1 MSRLKRRPSS
11 ERVLRHTLRSKSPY
25 SFLTP
30 SLHSSPSSRSLS
42 SYQEFSVTQ
51 TASGL
56 TDEQSLGRWL
66 CTASDSGGPTGMLL
80 AFFRCSYLRVL
91 GSSTVRMASDATV
104 LPLLR
109 CSWESVY
116 ACCNCYC
123 IYYRW
128 CCGLCNCVRNC
139 GSLLSAACF
148 PQKIECVEA
157 ISLMLHV
164 LQPHAQQFLLF
175 GQSE

>member
-56 TDEQSLGRWL
+56 TDERS
-66 CTASDSGGPTGMLL
+66 LL
-80 AFFRCSYLRVL
+80 AQAGPLHAAGFFRCYYLRVL

-148 PQKIECVEA
+148 PQKIECIEA